1 MKKKTIIVS
10 VIVAA
15 VILVGAV
22 ATTLTVLLTR
32 KTPEPIIT
40 YPTELKVNL
49 LSSAYGVDKND
60 LRFSWAMND
69 PKKDQEQTA
78 YRMVFSSSLSNFE
91 KGEYVYDTKRVES
104 SLSAAVTVEGLSSVL
119 EEGKLYYWAV
129 STENSRVFKALGVRY
144 GEK

>member
-1 MKKKTIIVS
+1 MKKKTVIVS

-22 ATTLTVLLTR
+22 ATTLTVLLTK

-60 LRFSWAMND
+60 LRFS
-69 PKKDQEQTA
+69 
-78 YRMVFSSSLSNFE
+78 
-91 KGEYVYDTKRVES
+91 
-104 SLSAAVTVEGLSSVL
+104 
-119 EEGKLYYWAV
+119 
-129 STENSRVFKALGVRY
+129 
-144 GEK
+144 